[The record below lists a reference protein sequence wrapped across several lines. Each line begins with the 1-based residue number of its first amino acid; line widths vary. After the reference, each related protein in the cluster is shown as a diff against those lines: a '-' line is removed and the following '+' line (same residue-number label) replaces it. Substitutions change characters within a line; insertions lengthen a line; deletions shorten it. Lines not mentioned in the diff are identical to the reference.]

1 MEVGIFI
8 VRVEKMDDFLVEKGI
23 QKAFECD
30 FHKFASRVTLI
41 GVEKLLC
48 KN

>member
-30 FHKFASRVTLI
+30 FHKFASRVTLM
-41 GVEKLLC
+41 GWKSSC
-48 KN
+48 AKN